1 MSNWQQFLSKK
12 TAEDLQQYKQQRR
25 DYDKNYREAN
35 KERLHERVVA
45 RLIPH
50 TCEVCGQQYSKHNR
64 TRHLQSKAHRRA
76 MGEDAPNKKTGPSKR
91 AQTKHEQLAIDI
103 DALIASATL

>member
-12 TAEDLQQYKQQRR
+12 TAE
-25 DYDKNYREAN
+25 DKNYREAN

-50 TCEVCGQQYSKHNR
+50 TCEVCGQQYSNHNR

-91 AQTKHEQLAIDI
+91 AQTKHEQLAIDV